1 MYQNEQ
7 FPLPTLAGIKSQI
20 TNQVLAMIMNQ
31 CVSGMQIFTC
41 PPLSLSLSITH
52 PQSGMLDLSAAVAA
66 HIPQFPNPEQTRTDN
81 RGSG

>member
-7 FPLPTLAGIKSQI
+7 FSLPTLAGIKSQI

-41 PPLSLSLSITH
+41 PLSPSLSITH
-52 PQSGMLDLSAAVAA
+52 PQSGMLDLSGAAAA